1 MNVATKNAIMA
12 LIQSDSSINEL
23 ERKVANDLCNGN
35 LMHRRKRLIL
45 RKEVLQILGISIP
58 TLRKYIRMGLVK
70 EIKLSK
76 RKSRFDYDEII
87 SFADNGVDTDSQRTI
102 NVTVNSDFTTPHGDV
117 LQGGDNNHN
126 KEQIL

>member
-1 MNVATKNAIMA
+1 MNIATKNAIRA
-12 LIQSDSSINEL
+12 LIQSDPSVNDI
-23 ERKVANDLCNGN
+23 ERKAANDLCNGN
-35 LMHRRKRLIL
+35 LVLRKKRLIL

-87 SFADNGVDTDSQRTI
+87 RFADNGVNTDSQRTI
-102 NVTVNSDFTTPHGDV
+102 NETVNSDFATPRGDV

-126 KEQIL
+126 KEQLL